1 MFKRKKYSWLHFDFI
16 MTPLR
21 VVRPP
26 LFWHLPQRH
35 PEVWSITWSLSLDSR
50 NLNNPIQLHKA
61 GQEKRILLLYVNDE
75 ITLLQSGR
83 DLDTL
88 SFFFGEKHVFFFLY
102 PKGEEKKTNFSI
114 AIKELLVLPFLSVDC
129 VISSLWKQVT
139 SSKKAI
145 ELSFF
150 DTLQG
155 TRTTIIESVSFWN
168 EKRDEPLTKC
178 SGD

>member
-1 MFKRKKYSWLHFDFI
+1 MIPTRVIVIPAQFKVPLLHQQQQQMFKRKKYSWLHFDFI

-26 LFWHLPQRH
+26 LFWHLPQWH

-50 NLNNPIQLHKA
+50 NLNNPIQLHRA

-88 SFFFGEKHVFFFLY
+88 SFFFGEKHVFFFI
-102 PKGEEKKTNFSI
+102 PQRRRKKNKLFDCNQRASRPAFSFCW
-114 AIKELLVLPFLSVDC
+114 LC
-129 VISSLWKQVT
+129 Y
-139 SSKKAI
+139 
-145 ELSFF
+145 
-150 DTLQG
+150 
-155 TRTTIIESVSFWN
+155 
-168 EKRDEPLTKC
+168 
-178 SGD
+178 